1 VTRGFGREPPSGM
14 SDAALWRRSRITD
27 AAENDVER
35 YLDLAG
41 FVDGLLDPDERERVA
56 ERLAGDPVAAADVAA
71 ARVAADRA
79 APPTAVPET
88 VIARACALVGGNEP
102 RHAVVIPFLPPR
114 RPRLRSMAGWGSL
127 VAAMVVAS
135 WLGFTLGVD
144 TSLSFTQAG
153 TQAGTQV
160 GQAGEDGF
168 LRELLDPAN
177 GFMRDLSEGSQT

>member
-1 VTRGFGREPPSGM
+1 MRGFGREPPSGM
-14 SDAALWRRSRITD
+14 SDAALWRRSRITE

-56 ERLAGDPVAAADVAA
+56 AWLADDPVAAADVAA
-71 ARVAADRA
+71 ARVVGDTEVQ
-79 APPTAVPET
+79 PHAVPEA
-88 VIARACALVGGNEP
+88 VLARAGALVGDDEP
-102 RHAVVIPFLPPR
+102 RRAVVIPFLPPQ

-153 TQAGTQV
+153 SQV

-177 GFMRDLSEGSQT
+177 GFMRDLSEGAQT